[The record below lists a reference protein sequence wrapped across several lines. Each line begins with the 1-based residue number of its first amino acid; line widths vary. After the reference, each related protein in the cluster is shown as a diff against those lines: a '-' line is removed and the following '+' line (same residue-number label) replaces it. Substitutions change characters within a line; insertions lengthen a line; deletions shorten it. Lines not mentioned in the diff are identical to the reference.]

1 MSELSKNYTFGL
13 IIEVLSQSVT
23 EAACGSWLA
32 VVLGIQSPLMLLLI
46 NFKLID
52 KLYNL
57 LSVLTFQSAFTLSIS
72 LLSKINV
79 RPVVTLSSQ
88 SGLIKA

>member
-1 MSELSKNYTFGL
+1 VSELSKNYTFGL
-13 IIEVLSQSVT
+13 IIEVLSQNVT

-52 KLYNL
+52 KL
-57 LSVLTFQSAFTLSIS
+57 F
-72 LLSKINV
+72 
-79 RPVVTLSSQ
+79 
-88 SGLIKA
+88 